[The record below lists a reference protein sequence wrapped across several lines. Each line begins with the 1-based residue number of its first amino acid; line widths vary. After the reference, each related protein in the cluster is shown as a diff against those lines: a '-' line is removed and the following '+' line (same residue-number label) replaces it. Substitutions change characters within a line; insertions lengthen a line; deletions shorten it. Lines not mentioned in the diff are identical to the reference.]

1 MMRFQNRKEAGKL
14 LAERLVTYQNEKPL
28 ILAIPRGGVPVAK
41 EVADNLKADLDIL
54 VVKKIGA
61 PGNPEVAI
69 GAVSEDGRPW
79 FNSRVVSLIGMKMT
93 ELKAAAEE
101 KELEVKAQLKKL
113 RGSRKAIPIEG
124 RNVIVIDD
132 GIATGATLLAAIHL
146 LKAQNPK
153 KIIVAAPVAPASTL
167 EEIER
172 VADQVICLECP
183 FPFFSVGDWYHDF
196 KQVPDEE
203 VLSILNRDKAGPEI
217 SP

>member
-1 MMRFQNRKEAGKL
+1 MMRFKNRKEAGKL
-14 LAERLVTYQNEKPL
+14 LAEKLVTYQKEKPL
-28 ILAIPRGGVPVAK
+28 VLAIPRGGVPVAK

-69 GAVSEDGRPW
+69 GAISEDGCPW
-79 FNSRVVSLIGMKMT
+79 FNNRVVSLIGMKVT
-93 ELKAAAEE
+93 ALKAAADE
-101 KELEVKAQLKKL
+101 KALEVKAQLQRL

-146 LKAQNPK
+146 LRARNPR
-153 KIIVAAPVAPASTL
+153 KIIVAAPVAPASSL

-172 VADQVICLECP
+172 VADQIICLECP
-183 FPFFSVGDWYHDF
+183 FPFMAVGDWYEDF
-196 KQVPDEE
+196 KQVSDQE